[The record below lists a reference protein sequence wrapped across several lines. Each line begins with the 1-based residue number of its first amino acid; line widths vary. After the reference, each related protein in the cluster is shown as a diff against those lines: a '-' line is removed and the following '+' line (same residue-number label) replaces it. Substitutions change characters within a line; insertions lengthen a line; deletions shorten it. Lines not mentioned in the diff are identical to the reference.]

1 MSNIINDIKLDY
13 KDVLIR
19 PRRSTLRSRAEVDL
33 FVEMKFRTSQR
44 IYKGI
49 PIMASNMDSTGTFE
63 MAKALSKHGLFTA
76 IHEYHSVEE
85 WKTFAAS
92 SPECLRNVS
101 VCMGIGPGDFQRL
114 SDIINAIPELSTIAI
129 TIANG
134 HIQPFVEFVRK
145 VRSAYPNHTIIAGD
159 VAIPE
164 IVEELILS
172 GADIVKVGIGGGSVC
187 TTRLKTGVGYPQL
200 SAVLEC
206 AHAAH
211 GVGGHI
217 IADGGCTCVGDLAK
231 AFGAGADFVMIGGML
246 AGHDQS
252 GGEVVERDGKRYSQF
267 YGLCSAVAMEKHY
280 GGVAEYRA
288 VEGRA
293 VEVPH
298 KGDVEATIL
307 DILGGLRSTCTYVG
321 ANRLQELHRQTTFIR
336 CTQQLNPIF
345 GPPPT
350 K

>member
-1 MSNIINDIKLDY
+1 MSKIINDVKLDY

-19 PRRSTLRSRAEVDL
+19 PRRSTIRSRADIDL
-33 FVEMKFRTSQR
+33 FAEMKFRNSKR
-44 IYKGI
+44 IYEGI
-49 PIMASNMDSTGTFE
+49 PIMAANMESTGTFE

-76 IHEYHSVEE
+76 VHKYNTLEE
-85 WKTFAAS
+85 WKAFAAS
-92 SPECLRNVS
+92 SPECLHNVS
-101 VCMGIGPGDFQRL
+101 VSVGISPSDLKLL
-114 SDIINAIPELSTIAI
+114 SDIIDAIPELSII
-129 TIANG
+129 SLDIANA
-134 HIQPFVEFVRK
+134 HIQVFLESIK
-145 VRSAYPNHTIIAGD
+145 QVRSAYPNHTIVAGD

-164 IVEELILS
+164 MVEEIILT

-217 IADGGCTCVGDLAK
+217 IADGGCINVGDLAK

-252 GGEVVERDGKRYSQF
+252 GGKIIKRDGKLYSQF
-267 YGLCSAVAMEKHY
+267 YGLCSRAAMEKHY

-288 VEGRA
+288 AEGKEVEI
-293 VEVPH
+293 PY

-307 DILGGLRSTCTYVG
+307 DMLGGLRSACTYVG
-321 ANRLQELHRQTTFIR
+321 AKRLQELYRQTTFIR
-336 CTQQLNPIF
+336 CTQQSNPVF
-345 GPPPT
+345 ESAPS